1 MLAGA
6 TAGILCVPPPSVLDI
21 GQRPGGCPL
30 PGPRCG
36 CFKCPVLLSFQG
48 FLSALFSRE
57 RSGRGNRALFAP
69 SCPQSPANVVLFPPP
84 IPPAAAPAGRGAAE
98 RCSQAEG
105 GPFCAP
111 PPGCKCCSSRGS
123 AQGTKLSCTRLPGAV
138 PRPPPLVPLPLSP
151 SPSCRGGEV
160 PSVVLFYFFFLLLTF
175 SKGKLVCVCR
185 SYWSRPA
192 LLVLMTGI

>member
-1 MLAGA
+1 M
-6 TAGILCVPPPSVLDI
+6 CPPPVPPSVLDI

-30 PGPRCG
+30 PEPRCG

-57 RSGRGNRALFAP
+57 RSGRGNRAHFAP
-69 SCPQSPANVVLFPPP
+69 SCPQTPANVVL
-84 IPPAAAPAGRGAAE
+84 PPATSCCCPCRERCCRKVLAGRA
-98 RCSQAEG
+98 
-105 GPFCAP
+105 GPVLCP

-123 AQGTKLSCTRLPGAV
+123 ARGTKLSCTRLPGAA
-138 PRPPPLVPLPLSP
+138 PRPPPLVPVPLLSGR
-151 SPSCRGGEV
+151 RGPVGCFI
-160 PSVVLFYFFFLLLTF
+160 LFYFIFFLLTF